1 MNPRQKSYDSYDKTN
16 KLLKLTN
23 SYYHFKNM
31 ELIKKRKPQYSK
43 RPTYYPS
50 NKKPHVALFQNYYI
64 KIQNENIKSKLNQI
78 RLKPIKPKINNIF
91 LSKELKIQEFR
102 KQHKNLYI
110 KRREE
115 ENENYKKRIKN
126 QKAFIDSKAMDKD
139 FHEEHTKT
147 LMKLK
152 KIGENENVV
161 LPPIKN
167 SYDFPTYMESKKY
180 NNTESGLEFA
190 KSRKEYESNMN
201 KMKNVDEE
209 ESNSRSFY
217 GSRNE
222 SDSEDK

>member
-1 MNPRQKSYDSYDKTN
+1 MNPKQKSYDSFDKTN
-16 KLLKLTN
+16 KLLKLKN
-23 SYYHFKNM
+23 SYYHLKNL
-31 ELIKKRKPQYSK
+31 ELIKRRKPQYSNNPIIYGNRK
-43 RPTYYPS
+43 NY
-50 NKKPHVALFQNYYI
+50 VAPFKNYYI
-64 KIQNENIKSKLNQI
+64 KKQNATIQTKLNQI
-78 RLKPIKPKINNIF
+78 RLRPIKPKINDIF
-91 LSKELKIQEFR
+91 LKKETKIKEFR
-102 KQHKNLYI
+102 KQHINLFNR
-110 KRREE
+110 KREE
-115 ENENYKKRIKN
+115 ENENFKKRIKN

-180 NNTESGLEFA
+180 NNTESGLELA